1 MRAERRS
8 LEKLQS
14 GVQFVCG
21 LIYPWEDIRGVMSE
35 FILQLHL
42 FCPNVSTVL
51 AFYIYTAIYVSK
63 TCIIELLSLKEL
75 RSFN

>member
-21 LIYPWEDIRGVMSE
+21 LIYQWEDIRSIMSE

-42 FCPNVSTVL
+42 FCPNMTTVL
-51 AFYIYTAIYVSK
+51 AFYICKVVYVSK
-63 TCIIELLSLKEL
+63 TSIIELSLKEL